1 MVEGRTREGFVTYF
15 NIIYVINYI
24 GWRNRK
30 LQEINVYA
38 MFVWLISHQP
48 AVLFS
53 HNKLA
58 TSNQPP
64 VILSQYKSAL
74 ATNHHS
80 NEQAVCLAIV

>member
-24 GWRNRK
+24 GCRNRK
-30 LQEINVYA
+30 LREINVYA
-38 MFVWLISHQP
+38 LFVWLISYQP

-53 HNKLA
+53 HNKLV
-58 TSNQPP
+58 TSNQPA
-64 VILSQYKSAL
+64 VILSQNKSAP